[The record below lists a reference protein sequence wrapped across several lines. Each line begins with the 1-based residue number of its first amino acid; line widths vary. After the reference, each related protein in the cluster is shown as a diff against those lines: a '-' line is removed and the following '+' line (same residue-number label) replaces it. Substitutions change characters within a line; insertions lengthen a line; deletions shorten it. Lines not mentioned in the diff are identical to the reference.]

1 VKQPLGYITKGQEN
15 KVYRLNR
22 ALYGLKQAGH
32 IWWLELKQSMKDLGF
47 SPIYS
52 DPGLYKYSDKQGNL
66 CIALIYVDNAL
77 FCGPNQEFVQTI
89 KNKFMSKWEC
99 RDLGDV
105 KDFLGMNITQKGKSI
120 YIDQKSYI
128 IELVKQFKLE
138 NSNPVSTPLPI
149 GYVPLE
155 NKNPIDEGLKSR
167 YQSILGSILWI
178 MLGSRLDIAFATVK
192 MAQFA
197 NNPSQEHL
205 DKLRW
210 IVKYLN
216 STQHFRI
223 VYNGESNSGLIAYCD
238 SDHASDPNH

>member
-1 VKQPLGYITKGQEN
+1 
-15 KVYRLNR
+15 
-22 ALYGLKQAGH
+22 
-32 IWWLELKQSMKDLGF
+32 
-47 SPIYS
+47 
-52 DPGLYKYSDKQGNL
+52 
-66 CIALIYVDNAL
+66 
-77 FCGPNQEFVQTI
+77 
-89 KNKFMSKWEC
+89 
-99 RDLGDV
+99 
-105 KDFLGMNITQKGKSI
+105 MNITQKGKLI

-128 IELVKQFKLE
+128 TKIVKQCKLE
-138 NSNPVSTPLPI
+138 NSNPVSTPLPS

-155 NKNPIDEGLKSR
+155 NQNPIDESLKSQ

-192 MAQFA
+192 MAQFT

-223 VYNGESNSGLIAYCD
+223 VYNGESNSRLIAYCD
-238 SDHASDPNH
+238 SDHASDPNHQRSQMGNILFIANRPVTWKSTVQRSVATSSTEAEYVALCECTKQTIWI